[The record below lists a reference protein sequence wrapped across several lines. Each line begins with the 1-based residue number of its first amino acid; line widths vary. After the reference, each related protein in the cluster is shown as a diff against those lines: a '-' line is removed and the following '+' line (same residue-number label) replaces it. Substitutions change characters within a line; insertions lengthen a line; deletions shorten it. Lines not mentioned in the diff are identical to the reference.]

1 MSGKYKKIAVVTG
14 SSTGIGLETSLALA
28 RSGFLTCATMRD
40 LKKSIDIEE
49 IARKENIPISLFEMN
64 VDDINSVDKAITK
77 IVNEYGRIDILVNN
91 AGYGLFGALED
102 FTMEEIKKQFE
113 TNVFGVM
120 RVTRKVLPTMRQQ
133 KSGIIINVSS
143 MSGLAGIP
151 SQSVYSGTKFAVERI
166 TESLSY
172 ELEPLGIKAILIEPG
187 VIRTEFVKDLVIPA
201 NKYEMGMSGNPMDK
215 SSINV
220 ELNDISSS
228 SSSFYKDTI
237 NRFLTFYFNAMNRA
251 PHPVIVADEI
261 IKVIEK
267 SSIPFRLITERHRDR
282 EK

>member
-1 MSGKYKKIAVVTG
+1 M
-14 SSTGIGLETSLALA
+14 
-28 RSGFLTCATMRD
+28 
-40 LKKSIDIEE
+40 
-49 IARKENIPISLFEMN
+49 
-64 VDDINSVDKAITK
+64 
-77 IVNEYGRIDILVNN
+77 VNEYGRIDILVNN

-102 FTMEEIKKQFE
+102 FTILDFKKQFE
-113 TNVFGVM
+113 TNVFDVM
-120 RVTRKVLPTMRQQ
+120 RVIRNVLPTMRQQ

-172 ELEPLGIKAILIEPG
+172 KLEPLGIKAILIEPG

>member
-1 MSGKYKKIAVVTG
+1 
-14 SSTGIGLETSLALA
+14 
-28 RSGFLTCATMRD
+28 
-40 LKKSIDIEE
+40 
-49 IARKENIPISLFEMN
+49 
-64 VDDINSVDKAITK
+64 
-77 IVNEYGRIDILVNN
+77 
-91 AGYGLFGALED
+91 
-102 FTMEEIKKQFE
+102 
-113 TNVFGVM
+113 M
-120 RVTRKVLPTMRQQ
+120 RVIRNVLPTMRQQ

-261 IKVIEK
+261 TKVIEK
-267 SSIPFRLITERHRDR
+267 SSIPFRLIIERHRDR